1 MPTYLGWRGGSAVL
15 SVRPW
20 NPLCIAETPKMTG
33 KPLSHV
39 YQLFMHF
46 FFSLIDILSGG
57 IFFFDNNCW
66 NKKCLN
72 LLYFW
77 LGLGGPLFFFF
88 LYIFFFNDTLF
99 APLNFYSDFYS
110 LITGLIC
117 AWVLW
122 ITDIILMDKKD
133 IIMPIIGQL
142 NKHARIQ
149 EVESEGVQLWRF
161 FCFLFLV
168 WWGEEGSKYHY

>member
-1 MPTYLGWRGGSAVL
+1 MPTVLGWRGGNAVL
-15 SVRPW
+15 TVRPW

-33 KPLSHV
+33 KPLTHV

-77 LGLGGPLFFFF
+77 LGLGGPLF
-88 LYIFFFNDTLF
+88 LYISSSLF

-122 ITDIILMDKKD
+122 NTDIILMDKKD
-133 IIMPIIGQL
+133 IIMLIIGQL
-142 NKHARIQ
+142 NKHARSRKLRQ
-149 EVESEGVQLWRF
+149 RGSNFDRF

-168 WWGEEGSKYHY
+168 